1 MRYDYVVIGSGSA
14 GSIVAARL
22 SEDPGVSVLLLEAG
36 PDYPDFRHLPD
47 DIKFGYNTGAEAD
60 TLRTFAGHPI
70 SLLESRH
77 SWKFVARATD
87 AYPDMSVPRGRVTG
101 GSSAINSSA
110 FYRGDPADFDQ
121 WTAQGNDRWSFR
133 EVLPY
138 FRKTETDADHRD
150 DFHGSD
156 GPIFVHHSKRE
167 EWHPS
172 QEAFYNACLAAGFP
186 DCPDHNSPDATGVGP
201 GISNNHNRVRFSTAL
216 GYLDPARHRLNLTIR
231 PNCTVHRLLFQGT
244 RATGALVESGGET
257 FAVEGGEFIL
267 SAGAIGSPHL
277 LMLSGVGPAEHLGD
291 LGIPVILDSPG
302 VGRNLKDHPKLY
314 VTWGIREGYPAG
326 DAPGRGSATLR
337 FTAPGSPYRNDLYL
351 SFGAFVTRRV
361 RTLSIP
367 DDGAPEGARPDL
379 AEMMIALLRPE
390 SRGELKLA
398 STEPGVQPMLDY
410 NYFNEPTDRQRL
422 RHGVRQALEL
432 AQHEGL
438 REILGKRLE
447 PADADLASDAALDA
461 WLLREAVT
469 FSHVSGTCRMGPSS
483 DPLAVVDQE
492 GRVNGLQ
499 GVRVADASIMPDLV
513 SAPINPAVLM
523 IGERIADFV
532 RQDPSSSGRG

>member
-1 MRYDYVVIGSGSA
+1 MRYDFVVIGSGSA

-47 DIKFGYNTGAEAD
+47 DVKFGYNTGGEAD

-77 SWKFVARATD
+77 SWKYVARATD
-87 AYPDMSVPRGRVTG
+87 AYPEMSVPRGRVTG

-121 WTAQGNDRWSFR
+121 WTAQGNDRWSFQ

-172 QEAFYNACLAAGFP
+172 QEAFYNASRAAGFP

-231 PNCTVHRLLFQGT
+231 PNCTVHRLLFHGT

-277 LMLSGVGPAEHLGD
+277 LMLSGVGPAEHLGG
-291 LGIPVILDSPG
+291 LGIPVVLDSPG
-302 VGRNLKDHPKLY
+302 VGLNLKDHPKLY
-314 VTWGIREGYPAG
+314 VTWGIREGYSEG

-351 SFGAFVTRRV
+351 SLGTFVTRRV

-367 DDGAPEGARPDL
+367 DDGALEGARPDL

-390 SRGELKLA
+390 SRGELKL
-398 STEPGVQPMLDY
+398 
-410 NYFNEPTDRQRL
+410 DR
-422 RHGVRQALEL
+422 
-432 AQHEGL
+432 
-438 REILGKRLE
+438 K
-447 PADADLASDAALDA
+447 S
-461 WLLREAVT
+461 
-469 FSHVSGTCRMGPSS
+469 
-483 DPLAVVDQE
+483 VV
-492 GRVNGLQ
+492 
-499 GVRVADASIMPDLV
+499 
-513 SAPINPAVLM
+513 
-523 IGERIADFV
+523 
-532 RQDPSSSGRG
+532 